1 MGPQWT
7 LETADTPSTGGVV
20 VRWWVIVQPGD
31 PRVELL
37 SKKGEGT
44 RSEIAKMLAKWV
56 YADSTLRGFRGGG

>member
-20 VRWWVIVQPGD
+20 VKWWVIVQPGD

-44 RSEIAKMLAKWV
+44 RSEIAKWV
-56 YADSTLRGFRGGG
+56 YADSTPRGFCSGK